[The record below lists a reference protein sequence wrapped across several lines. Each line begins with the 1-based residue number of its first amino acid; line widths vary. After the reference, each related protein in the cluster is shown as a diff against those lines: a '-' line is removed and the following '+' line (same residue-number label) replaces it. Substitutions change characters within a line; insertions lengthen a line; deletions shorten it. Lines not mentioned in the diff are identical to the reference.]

1 MSIEKTAGKA
11 SLFSFD
17 FLPTRNAATEYL
29 VAGLITVVWLSALL
43 TYGAG
48 YFGLFGAIEGQ
59 KDASFL
65 DVILYL
71 SALIMPVMFLWLGA
85 YMIRQ
90 TRQMNSD
97 AQRLKASVETLRS
110 AVALNAPATSQ
121 DVVKAISD
129 ATASAMRAEQS
140 RITTQFR
147 NLNEQQTKIER
158 AVLTLLN
165 SRGQEH
171 EAITQLV
178 ETAQDAADKAMRKA
192 ASAEERET
200 KLSKMTF
207 QAVHDVDGQDAL
219 PFEAPE
225 SPASSP
231 FEWEELVR
239 ALNFPEDEHDTQGF
253 AAIKRV
259 LPNRVV
265 AQLLQASEDV
275 LSMLA
280 QEGIYMDDLTTE
292 KANPDVWRQFVN
304 GSRGAVAAEMGTI
317 RDQAAVVLTRGRM
330 RADHV
335 FKDASLHFLRLFD
348 RFLQENISDATDM
361 DIQKLAET
369 RTGRAFQLMARVSG
383 SFD

>member
-1 MSIEKTAGKA
+1 MNAEKTAGK
-11 SLFSFD
+11 LPFFSFD
-17 FLPTRNAATEYL
+17 ALQTRVNSIEYV
-29 VAGLITVVWLSALL
+29 VAGFITVVWLSALL

-48 YFGLFGAIEGQ
+48 YFGIFGAVEGQ
-59 KDASFL
+59 KNPSFL
-65 DVILYL
+65 DVILYF
-71 SALIMPVMFLWLGA
+71 SALVMPIMFLWLGA

-90 TRQMNSD
+90 TRQMNED
-97 AQRLKASVETLRS
+97 AQRLKDSVETLRS
-110 AVALNAPATSQ
+110 AVALNSPATSE

-129 ATASAMRAEQS
+129 ATAAAMRAEQS

-147 NLNEQQTKIER
+147 NLNDQQTKIEK
-158 AVLTLLN
+158 AVLTLLK

-178 ETAQDAADKAMRKA
+178 ETAQDVAEKAVRKA
-192 ASAEERET
+192 SSAEARES

-207 QAVHDVDGQDAL
+207 DAIHNTEGQDAL

-225 SPASSP
+225 SPVATDLD
-231 FEWEELVR
+231 WAELVR
-239 ALNFPEDEHDTQGF
+239 ALNFPEDENDTAGF

-259 LPNRVV
+259 LPNRLI

-280 QEGIYMDDLTTE
+280 QEGIYMDDLNTD
-292 KANPDVWRQFVN
+292 KANPDVWRLFAK
-304 GSRGAVAAEMGTI
+304 GTRGAAASEMGTI
-317 RDQAAVVLTRGRM
+317 HDQAAVALTRGRM
-330 RADHV
+330 RADHI
-335 FKDASLHFLRLFD
+335 FKDSSLHFLRLFD
-348 RFLQENISDATDM
+348 RFLQEHLADATDLE
-361 DIQKLAET
+361 IQGLAET